1 MILLDKWLTV
11 KRIRAT
17 MKDLGETMASYKT
30 YEKSVQLASELN
42 KLFESS
48 PNVREVLFEMNDM
61 RSPAAIAYLT
71 AIDRPDIST
80 FIIHKIPNYS
90 ETDMKLFKTLVNAEY
105 YRVTPD
111 DLENIAFAGGGAKC
125 LNYPGV
131 LRRFA
136 EQGIKFKRVSGTS
149 GGAITALAF
158 ALGLTPKK
166 LEEVVLQYDFTR
178 FMYQSNIN
186 KPILKNTMMTN
197 MMHQSAY
204 LSDFKEQFDKRFLD
218 YLIKNPS
225 FFAKL
230 GVPYIKDPK
239 ITTELENNLLIEHHY
254 NEAFL
259 NVPDL
264 KGKLRTLALSSGLD
278 DYLKEAIK
286 DSKKAA
292 LEIYTR
298 SLDSEKDK
306 VFVKELLDSMN
317 TIKSNNNGE
326 LLVEF
331 VRLKRNEDIIE
342 EFFGDLIEIRMRHL
356 GVDFLESISKGL
368 SEPDR
373 LRNINYK
380 EFDKIRI
387 AKKDDPRWNLKELFI
402 CICERKSSNPLK
414 MFDKENYEQI
424 DVYANNADPRYSEMP
439 LKTSVRISMN
449 LPGAFSAY
457 EYQGK
462 HYVDG
467 GVRANFPMHV
477 FDKVLGLLR
486 RTTVGFC
493 VAPAENYSRTEDAGK
508 VLNPERK
515 SVLTQNNVLKR
526 AVAIVSNYVGDMITQ
541 IHGNKLDNNK
551 PLDFF
556 DITRNGV
563 VNVLDIDT
571 TSFNVSQETKIDL
584 FKQGYYAAND
594 LLAPGYNAQLRHFV
608 ERMKILHRKVESDME
623 MLFKISPA
631 RNKEVDTEF
640 SEMGLD
646 ISKIKQYVKGLQ
658 QDVTY
663 DLGGRINKKRLKP

>member
-17 MKDLGETMASYKT
+17 MKELGNTMASYKT

-42 KLFESS
+42 AMFANS
-48 PNVREVLFEMNDM
+48 PNVRDVLFNMNDM
-61 RSPAAIAYLT
+61 RSPAAISYLNG
-71 AIDRPDIST
+71 IGRQDISL
-80 FIIHKIPNYS
+80 FITHKIPNYS
-90 ETDMKLFKTLVNAEY
+90 ETDMKLFKTLVNAEHH
-105 YRVTPD
+105 RISPD

-136 EQGIKFKRVSGTS
+136 EEGVKFKRVSGTS

-158 ALGLTPKK
+158 ALGLTAKK

-178 FMYQSNIN
+178 FMYESNIN

-197 MMHQSAY
+197 MMHQTAY
-204 LSDFKEQFDKRFLD
+204 LNEFKDQFDKRFLD

-225 FFAKL
+225 FFEKIGA
-230 GVPYIKDPK
+230 PYIKDPK
-239 ITTELENNLLIEHHY
+239 ITTDLENNLLIEHHY
-254 NEAFL
+254 NEVFF

-264 KGKLRTLALSSGLD
+264 KSKLRFLPLD
-278 DYLKEAIK
+278 NYLKEVIK

-292 LEIYTR
+292 LESYTR

-306 VFVKELLDSMN
+306 TFVKELLDGMN
-317 TIKSNNNGE
+317 TIQSNKAGD

-331 VRLKRNEDIIE
+331 VRLKKDEDIIE
-342 EFFGDLIEIRMRHL
+342 EFFGDLIESRLTHL
-356 GVDFLESISKGL
+356 GPEFLESISEGL
-368 SEPDR
+368 SESDR

-380 EFDKIRI
+380 EFEKIRI
-387 AKKDDPRWNLKELFI
+387 AMKDNPRWQLKELFI

-414 MFDKENYEQI
+414 MFDKDNYEQI

-462 HYVDG
+462 FYVDG

-526 AVAIVSNYVGDMITQ
+526 AVAIVSNYVGDMMTQ

-571 TSFNVSQETKIDL
+571 TAFNVSQETKIDL
-584 FKQGYYAAND
+584 FKQGYYTAND
-594 LLAPGYNAQLRHFV
+594 MLAPGYNAQLRHFV
-608 ERMKILHRKVESDME
+608 ERMKILHKKVEADME
-623 MLFKISPA
+623 MLYTISPKK
-631 RNKEVDTEF
+631 NKEVDTEF
-640 SEMGLD
+640 SDMGLD
-646 ISKIKQYVKGLQ
+646 ISKIKHYVKGLQ
-658 QDVTY
+658 EDVSY
-663 DLGGRINKKRLKP
+663 DLGGRTKKKKFKP